1 MEVQIKIIAASK
13 KDKFTKGFC
22 VLLLSG
28 DTPGVAMPEDEF
40 ETIEFKE
47 KLEEATEHA
56 VEAAEHR
63 ARWIVYLSFST
74 ALIAVLAAVAALESG
89 TYSNEALIQKN
100 EALLAQAKASDQWAY
115 YQAKGIKGSVYAT
128 QAAAARSAN
137 PELADKSQ
145 KEADRYAA
153 EQEEIS
159 KAAREFEG
167 EEKRDSELSDKSL
180 EHHHR
185 FAYAVTMF
193 QISIALAA
201 VAALSRQKAVWLVGL
216 AISVLGLLYF
226 VDGFRLFF

>member
-1 MEVQIKIIAASK
+1 
-13 KDKFTKGFC
+13 
-22 VLLLSG
+22 
-28 DTPGVAMPEDEF
+28 MPEEEF

-47 KLEEATEHA
+47 KLEEATEQA

-63 ARWIVYLSFST
+63 ARWLVYLSFTT

-128 QAAAARSAN
+128 QAAAARATN

-159 KAAREFEG
+159 KSAREFEG
-167 EEKRDSELSDKSL
+167 EEKKDSELSDKSL

-201 VAALSRQKAVWLVGL
+201 VAALSRQKAVWLMGL
-216 AISVLGLLYF
+216 AISLLGLLYF

>member
-1 MEVQIKIIAASK
+1 
-13 KDKFTKGFC
+13 
-22 VLLLSG
+22 
-28 DTPGVAMPEDEF
+28 MPEDEF
-40 ETIEFKE
+40 ETLEFKE

-56 VEAAEHR
+56 LEAAEHR
-63 ARWIVYLSFST
+63 ARWLVYLSLTT
-74 ALIAVLAAVAALESG
+74 ALIAVLAAIAALESG

-115 YQAKGIKGSVYAT
+115 YQAKGIKGTVYAT
-128 QAAAARSAN
+128 QAAAARATN

-145 KEADRYAA
+145 KEADRYTA

-159 KAAREFEG
+159 KSAREFEG
-167 EEKRDSELSDKSL
+167 EEKKDSELSDKSL

-216 AISVLGLLYF
+216 MISILGLLYF

>member
-1 MEVQIKIIAASK
+1 
-13 KDKFTKGFC
+13 
-22 VLLLSG
+22 
-28 DTPGVAMPEDEF
+28 MPEEEF

-47 KLEEATEHA
+47 RLEEATEHA

-63 ARWIVYLSFST
+63 SRWLVYLSFTT

-115 YQAKGIKGSVYAT
+115 YQAKGIKGTVYAT
-128 QAAAARSAN
+128 QAAAARATN

-145 KEADRYAA
+145 KEADRYTA

-159 KAAREFEG
+159 KSAREFEG
-167 EEKRDSELSDKSL
+167 EEKKDSELSDKSL

-216 AISVLGLLYF
+216 AISLLGLLYF

>member
-1 MEVQIKIIAASK
+1 
-13 KDKFTKGFC
+13 
-22 VLLLSG
+22 
-28 DTPGVAMPEDEF
+28 MPEEEF

-63 ARWIVYLSFST
+63 ARWLVYLSFTT

-128 QAAAARSAN
+128 QAAAARATN

-159 KAAREFEG
+159 KSAREFEG
-167 EEKRDSELSDKSL
+167 EEKKDSELSDKSL

-216 AISVLGLLYF
+216 AISLLGLLYF